1 VATTEQQTIILT
13 SIQIKRKLERIA
25 YEILENNHEEKEIFF
40 VGIRERGTK
49 IAKKLANV
57 IGKISDLKIEI
68 VRVELNKA
76 APLEDDIAFNKKAV
90 EFDKKVVILIDDVA
104 NTGRTM
110 SYAIKPL
117 LNYIPKKIEVAVLI
131 DRDHK
136 AFPITADYIGLT
148 LSTFIQDHI
157 YVDLDSG
164 KEKVYLS

>member
-1 VATTEQQTIILT
+1 LATTEQQTIILT
-13 SIQIKRKLERIA
+13 PIQIKRKLERIA
-25 YEILENNHEEKEIFF
+25 YEILENNYQEKEIFF

-49 IAKKLANV
+49 IAKKIAQVL
-57 IGKISDLKIEI
+57 GKISEI
-68 VRVELNKA
+68 KVEVIRVELNKA

-90 EFDKKVVILIDDVA
+90 EFDKKVVVLIDDVA

-110 SYAIKPL
+110 CYAIKPL

-148 LSTFIQDHI
+148 LSTSIQDHI

>member
-1 VATTEQQTIILT
+1 M
-13 SIQIKRKLERIA
+13 
-25 YEILENNHEEKEIFF
+25 
-40 VGIRERGTK
+40 GIRERGTK

-157 YVDLDSG
+157 YVDLESG

>member
-1 VATTEQQTIILT
+1 MATTEEQTIILT
-13 SIQIKRKLERIA
+13 PIQIKRKLERIA
-25 YEILENNHEEKEIFF
+25 YEILENNYQEKEIFF

-49 IAKKLANV
+49 IAKKIAQVL
-57 IGKISDLKIEI
+57 GKISEI
-68 VRVELNKA
+68 KVEVIRVELNKA

-110 SYAIKPL
+110 CYAIKPL

-148 LSTFIQDHI
+148 LSTSIQDHI
-157 YVDLDSG
+157 YVELDSG